1 VLKIKV
7 VSHYGE
13 TFQTQMTVE
22 FGSRGG
28 AIGRQDDCLLP
39 LPDPQRHVSR
49 KHAHISWD
57 GSHYLIQNVSANN
70 FVIVSGRTLNVNEA
84 VPLKLGQQIYIG
96 HYLLEVEHLDDGAQ
110 HASPVTSVEQVASPS
125 PAPALAAISGPS
137 TEASTPASS
146 AIPIA
151 PQAGNEAPSPAEP
164 QGLDILGLDAL
175 AGDAAD
181 NPFAVLSMPSNQ
193 ARMPDDPLLNPAEL
207 GIARIEPAR
216 RAGPTAEPFSL
227 PSLGDRN
234 TPDTLLAPGQA
245 TARGNRNE
253 QTIADLIGKT
263 KGIDELY
270 PDHGHLLPADDILS
284 TKSDDIGSLGA
295 MEPNQS
301 LDPMVL
307 FAEQGGTVSSLLDF
321 GSSKT
326 VDDHANSLVMHMEM
340 PKSVHP
346 VAESAPPSVVAPI
359 THVPLPDNLFLDL
372 LPPAAAEPAAA
383 EPAAAVE
390 RPTAERPP
398 AATAQPAID
407 PLAAMGFTE
416 PTIEERDDPLA
427 SVSFFQNDSD
437 IAVPPPAVDS
447 QTAALA
453 AGAGSVR
460 LPQPAAIRDEA
471 APPTRTETAG
481 TEDLSAE
488 THQALIKAF
497 LKGAGLPADSIP
509 DQLTPEFM
517 QTVGSMLLCCMQGTV
532 DLIAARAAT
541 KREVN
546 AEMTLIV
553 PVHNNPLKFVPDGR
567 AALIHM
573 FGKQIPGFLGPIAA
587 MEDAYKDLRAHQV
600 GVFAGMRAAL
610 AEVLQRFSPGK
621 VEKRLEQHSMMDYVV
636 PAHRKSKLWDLYSLQ
651 FNRIYSEAQEDF
663 DVIFGDAFAV
673 AYEEQAKSARK
684 TYETHNE
691 H

>member
-1 VLKIKV
+1 MLKIKV

-96 HYLLEVEHLDDGAQ
+96 HYLLEVESLEDGARPAAAPATPATTPQ
-110 HASPVTSVEQVASPS
+110 LASNDASAPIATPDLATASPVFAIPDTPS
-125 PAPALAAISGPS
+125 PD
-137 TEASTPASS
+137 T
-146 AIPIA
+146 
-151 PQAGNEAPSPAEP
+151 PAEP
-164 QGLDILGLDAL
+164 PAHPASQSLDILGLGTPASDAN
-175 AGDAAD
+175 DD
-181 NPFAVLSMPSNQ
+181 PFAVLGMPSSQ
-193 ARMPDDPLLNPAEL
+193 ASMPDDPLFNPAEL
-207 GIARIEPAR
+207 GIARIEPVK
-216 RAGPTAEPFSL
+216 RAELSAEPFSL
-227 PSLGDRN
+227 PSLGVRN
-234 TPDTLLAPGQA
+234 TPDTLLAPHG
-245 TARGNRNE
+245 TAPNGHE
-253 QTIADLIGKT
+253 QGIADLIGKT

-270 PDHGHLLPADDILS
+270 PDPGRLLPSDDILS
-284 TKSDDIGSLGA
+284 NKSDDVGSLGA
-295 MEPNQS
+295 MEPHHS

-307 FAEQGGTVSSLLDF
+307 FGEQAGTVTSLLDF
-321 GSSKT
+321 TTSKT

-346 VAESAPPSVVAPI
+346 DTEAALADALPPVEHI
-359 THVPLPDNLFLDL
+359 PLPDNLFLDL
-372 LPPAAAEPAAA
+372 FPASASASAAQQPPEPEPAAA
-383 EPAAAVE
+383 
-390 RPTAERPP
+390 
-398 AATAQPAID
+398 PAID
-407 PLAAMGFTE
+407 PLAAMGFSE
-416 PTIEERDDPLA
+416 DAVAVADDLLAGAPLA
-427 SVSFFQNDSD
+427 DAAPEHTSNETNAAAPSIPAPASD
-437 IAVPPPAVDS
+437 IGQLRQTPTAPASEASS
-447 QTAALA
+447 QT
-453 AGAGSVR
+453 R
-460 LPQPAAIRDEA
+460 QEPANSGE
-471 APPTRTETAG
+471 
-481 TEDLSAE
+481 LSAE
-488 THQALIKAF
+488 KHQALIKAF
-497 LKGAGLPADSIP
+497 LKGAGLPEDSIP
-509 DQLTPEFM
+509 DHLTPEFM
-517 QTVGSMLLCCMQGTV
+517 ETVGSMLYCCMQGTV

-610 AEVLQRFSPGK
+610 AEVLQRFSPGN
-621 VEKRLEQHSMMDYVV
+621 VDKRLDQHSMLDYVV
-636 PAHRKSKLWDLYSLQ
+636 PTNRKSKLWDLYSLQ

-673 AYEEQAKSARK
+673 AYEEQAKSAKK
-684 TYETHNE
+684 TYETHGG